1 MDQAL
6 EKQVAPWLLACCAL
20 MFAMVGASG
29 VTRLTH
35 SGLFMVEW
43 QPLTGTFPPLMG
55 KLAGTTA
62 PLSTLELRRINGT
75 F

>member
-1 MDQAL
+1 
-6 EKQVAPWLLACCAL
+6 
-20 MFAMVGASG
+20 MFAKGEASG

-55 KLAGTTA
+55 KFAGTTA